1 MSAQYV
7 YLILEREF
15 IKTSE
20 NIFKIG
26 KSKQENNKRIN
37 QYPKQSKLLLQIVC
51 DNCDILEKE
60 LIISFKNKYNHR
72 KDIGNEYFEGDF
84 EDMINNIFYI
94 RNNIDDIINYEEKIK
109 DKIKKELLKKEN
121 DIRIQEEKKLL
132 LKQKKELLKEL
143 ISKQKENEKKQKE
156 LIKQTIKKDKE
167 DELKKKEL
175 LKELLKKIK

>member
-7 YLILEREF
+7 YLIHEREF

-60 LIISFKNKYNHR
+60 LIISFTA
-72 KDIGNEYFEGDF
+72 
-84 EDMINNIFYI
+84 
-94 RNNIDDIINYEEKIK
+94 
-109 DKIKKELLKKEN
+109 LV
-121 DIRIQEEKKLL
+121 
-132 LKQKKELLKEL
+132 
-143 ISKQKENEKKQKE
+143 
-156 LIKQTIKKDKE
+156 TV
-167 DELKKKEL
+167 
-175 LKELLKKIK
+175 